1 MDKYIGKRLDG
12 RYEIH
17 ELLGVGGMAYVYKAY
32 DNIEK
37 RWVAIKILKEELA
50 GNSDFLRRFRN
61 ESKAIAVL
69 SHPNIVKVYDVSF
82 GDRIQY
88 IVMEYIDGITLKQ
101 YIEQQGEIKWR
112 EALYFTVQILRALQ
126 HAHEKGIIHRDIK
139 PQNIMLLED
148 GTIKVTDFGI
158 ARFSQAE
165 TQTMTDK
172 AIGSVHYI
180 SPEQAR
186 GGYINDKADI
196 YSVGVMLYEMLTGQ
210 LPFVADNAVS
220 VAIMQ
225 MQAEPTPP
233 SRINP
238 SIPKGLEEITM
249 HAMEKNPAQRFPSA
263 ADMLEDV
270 ERFRR
275 NPEIVFHYGEQVDRA
290 YAGTSADIYGDVQQN
305 TVPQKYN
312 DNYEYEEEYVRSQ
325 NSNRASKIIAGIVAA
340 VVVVAIGAAI
350 VGVSSLINK
359 ANSGSGFLSFLS
371 GFSTSST
378 TSDEIVL
385 PNFVGKIYDTDI
397 KDNPDYA
404 DLEFEITYGNVP
416 SKQPGEVLRQ
426 TPAAGMTVKK
436 GKTVSLT
443 VNGEAEQVV
452 VEDVKGY
459 KQQDAYDALKSLNLS
474 PKIQAVAD
482 DDTAVGYVVKTDP
495 AAGSTVST
503 GTTVTIYVSSG
514 PSTESAV
521 IPNIV
526 GYQYSTA
533 KEELEAAGFVVTAEY
548 DDESDKDENT
558 VLSVSPNEGEKAK
571 KGSVVTVTVSSG
583 KGAQK
588 DVYYDIPLPGG
599 VSDDLT
605 MKIYVD
611 GTLIETR
618 TVNPSASPYSNM
630 TFTGKGRANL
640 VITLNDQQYI
650 TAEID
655 YTTQSINVT
664 SQQAYA
670 TPEPEPTPAPDN
682 SSDGDGVDLGG
693 SDGAITAHEG

>member
-180 SPEQAR
+180 APEQAR

-290 YAGTSADIYGDVQQN
+290 YAGTSADIYGNVQQN
-305 TVPQKYN
+305 AAPQKYN
-312 DNYEYEEEYVRSQ
+312 DNYEYEEEYVRSK
-325 NSNRASKIIAGIVAA
+325 NGVRASNIIKGIVAA
-340 VVVVAIGAAI
+340 VIVVALV
-350 VGVSSLINK
+350 VGGIFGWRYLQNLTTSTNK
-359 ANSGSGFLSFLS
+359 
-371 GFSTSST
+371 

-404 DLEFEITYGNVP
+404 DLTFEITYGNVP

-459 KQQDAYDALKSLNLS
+459 KQQDAYDTLKALNLS

-533 KEELEAAGFVVTAEY
+533 KEQLEAAGFVVTAEY

-664 SQQAYA
+664 SQQSYA
-670 TPEPEPTPAPDN
+670 TPEPEPTPTPDN
-682 SSDGDGVDLGG
+682 GGDMSG
-693 SDGAITAHEG
+693 SDGSVTAHEG

>member
-180 SPEQAR
+180 APEQAR

-290 YAGTSADIYGDVQQN
+290 YAGTSADIYGNVQQN
-305 TVPQKYN
+305 AAPQKYN

-325 NSNRASKIIAGIVAA
+325 NGARASNIIKGIVAA
-340 VVVVAIGAAI
+340 VIVVALVAGGIFGWRYLQNLTT
-350 VGVSSLINK
+350 STNK
-359 ANSGSGFLSFLS
+359 
-371 GFSTSST
+371 
-378 TSDEIVL
+378 TSDEIIL
-385 PNFVGKIYDTDI
+385 PNFVGMIYDTDI

-404 DLEFEITYGNVP
+404 DLTFEITYGNVP
-416 SKQPGEVLRQ
+416 SKQPGEVLNQ
-426 TPAAGMTVKK
+426 NPVASMPVKK

-443 VNGEAEQVV
+443 VNGEAEQIV

-459 KQQDAYDALKSLNLS
+459 KQQDAYDALKALNLS

-526 GYQYSTA
+526 GYQYSAA
-533 KEELEAAGFVVTAEY
+533 KEKLEAAGFVVTAEY

-618 TVNPSASPYSNM
+618 TVNPSTSPYSNM

-664 SQQAYA
+664 SQQSYA
-670 TPEPEPTPAPDN
+670 TPEPEPTPTPDN
-682 SSDGDGVDLGG
+682 GGDMSEFDGSV
-693 SDGAITAHEG
+693 TAHED

>member
-180 SPEQAR
+180 APEQAR

-290 YAGTSADIYGDVQQN
+290 YAGTSADIYGNVQQN
-305 TVPQKYN
+305 AAPQKYN
-312 DNYEYEEEYVRSQ
+312 DNYEYEEEYVRSK
-325 NSNRASKIIAGIVAA
+325 NGARASNIIKGIVAA
-340 VVVVAIGAAI
+340 VIVVALV
-350 VGVSSLINK
+350 VGGIFGWRYLQNLTTSTNK
-359 ANSGSGFLSFLS
+359 
-371 GFSTSST
+371 

-385 PNFVGKIYDTDI
+385 PNFVGKIYASDI
-397 KDNPDYA
+397 ESNSEYA
-404 DLEFEITYGNVP
+404 DLTFEITYGNVP
-416 SKQPGEVLRQ
+416 SKQPGEVLHQ

-459 KQQDAYDALKSLNLS
+459 KQQDAYDALKALNLS

-526 GYQYSTA
+526 GYQYSDA
-533 KEELEAAGFVVTAEY
+533 KEQLEAAGFVVTAEY

-618 TVNPSASPYSNM
+618 TVNPSTSPYSNM

-664 SQQAYA
+664 SQQSYA
-670 TPEPEPTPAPDN
+670 TPEPEPTPTPDN
-682 SSDGDGVDLGG
+682 GGNMSG
-693 SDGAITAHEG
+693 SDGSVTAHED

>member
-180 SPEQAR
+180 APEQAR

-290 YAGTSADIYGDVQQN
+290 YAGTSADIYGNVQQN
-305 TVPQKYN
+305 AAPQKYN

-325 NSNRASKIIAGIVAA
+325 NSARASNIIKGIVAA
-340 VVVVAIGAAI
+340 VIVVALVAGGIFGWRYLQNLTT
-350 VGVSSLINK
+350 STNK
-359 ANSGSGFLSFLS
+359 
-371 GFSTSST
+371 
-378 TSDEIVL
+378 TSDEIIL
-385 PNFVGKIYDTDI
+385 PNFVGMIYDTDI

-404 DLEFEITYGNVP
+404 DLTFEITYGNVP
-416 SKQPGEVLRQ
+416 SKQPGEVLNQ
-426 TPAAGMTVKK
+426 NPVASMPVKK
-436 GKTVSLT
+436 GKTVLLT

-459 KQQDAYDALKSLNLS
+459 EKQDAYDALKALNLS
-474 PKIQAVAD
+474 PKMQAVAD

-618 TVNPSASPYSNM
+618 TVNPSTSPYSNM
-630 TFTGKGRANL
+630 TFTGKDRANL

-664 SQQAYA
+664 SQQSYA
-670 TPEPEPTPAPDN
+670 TPEPEPTPTPDN
-682 SSDGDGVDLGG
+682 GGDMSESDGSV
-693 SDGAITAHEG
+693 TAHED

>member
-32 DNIEK
+32 YNIEK

-180 SPEQAR
+180 APEQAR

-290 YAGTSADIYGDVQQN
+290 YAGTSADIYGNVQQN
-305 TVPQKYN
+305 AAPQKYN
-312 DNYEYEEEYVRSQ
+312 DNYEYEEEYVRSK
-325 NSNRASKIIAGIVAA
+325 NGARASNIIKGIVAA
-340 VVVVAIGAAI
+340 VIVVALV
-350 VGVSSLINK
+350 VGGIFGWRYLQNLTTSTNK
-359 ANSGSGFLSFLS
+359 
-371 GFSTSST
+371 

-385 PNFVGKIYDTDI
+385 PKFVGMIYASDI
-397 KDNPDYA
+397 EGNSEYA
-404 DLEFEITYGNVP
+404 DLTFEITYGNVP

-459 KQQDAYDALKSLNLS
+459 KQQDAYDALKALNLS

-526 GYQYSTA
+526 GYQYSAA
-533 KEELEAAGFVVTAEY
+533 KEELEAAGFVVTTEY

-618 TVNPSASPYSNM
+618 TVNPSTSPYSNM
-630 TFTGKGRANL
+630 TFTGNGRANL

-664 SQQAYA
+664 SQQSYA
-670 TPEPEPTPAPDN
+670 TPEPEPTPTPDN
-682 SSDGDGVDLGG
+682 GGDMSESDGSV
-693 SDGAITAHEG
+693 TAHED

>member
-180 SPEQAR
+180 APEQAR

-275 NPEIVFHYGEQVDRA
+275 NPEIVFRYGEQVDRA
-290 YAGTSADIYGDVQQN
+290 YAGTSADIYGNVQQN
-305 TVPQKYN
+305 AAPQKYN
-312 DNYEYEEEYVRSQ
+312 DNYEYEEEYVRSK
-325 NSNRASKIIAGIVAA
+325 NGARASNIIKGIVAA
-340 VVVVAIGAAI
+340 VIVVALV
-350 VGVSSLINK
+350 VGGIFGWRYLQNLTASTNK
-359 ANSGSGFLSFLS
+359 
-371 GFSTSST
+371 

-385 PNFVGKIYDTDI
+385 PKFVGMIYDTDI

-404 DLEFEITYGNVP
+404 DLTFEITYGNVP

-459 KQQDAYDALKSLNLS
+459 KQQDAYDALKALNLS

-526 GYQYSTA
+526 GYQYSAA

-618 TVNPSASPYSNM
+618 TVNPSTSPYSNM

-664 SQQAYA
+664 SQQSYA
-670 TPEPEPTPAPDN
+670 TPEPEPTPTPDN
-682 SSDGDGVDLGG
+682 GDDMSESDGSV
-693 SDGAITAHEG
+693 TAHED

>member
-180 SPEQAR
+180 APEQAR

-275 NPEIVFHYGEQVDRA
+275 NPEIVFHYDEQVDRA
-290 YAGTSADIYGDVQQN
+290 YAGTSADIYGNVQQN
-305 TVPQKYN
+305 AAPQKYN

-325 NSNRASKIIAGIVAA
+325 NGARASNIIKGIVAA
-340 VVVVAIGAAI
+340 VIVFALVAGGIFGWRYLQNLTT
-350 VGVSSLINK
+350 STNK
-359 ANSGSGFLSFLS
+359 
-371 GFSTSST
+371 
-378 TSDEIVL
+378 TSDEIIL
-385 PNFVGKIYDTDI
+385 PNFVGMIYDIDI

-404 DLEFEITYGNVP
+404 DFTFEITYGNVP
-416 SKQPGEVLRQ
+416 SKQPGEVLNQ
-426 TPAAGMTVKK
+426 NPVASMPVKK
-436 GKTVSLT
+436 GKTVLLT

-459 KQQDAYDALKSLNLS
+459 EKQDAYDALKALNLS
-474 PKIQAVAD
+474 PKMQAVAD

-599 VSDDLT
+599 V
-605 MKIYVD
+605 
-611 GTLIETR
+611 
-618 TVNPSASPYSNM
+618 
-630 TFTGKGRANL
+630 
-640 VITLNDQQYI
+640 
-650 TAEID
+650 
-655 YTTQSINVT
+655 
-664 SQQAYA
+664 
-670 TPEPEPTPAPDN
+670 
-682 SSDGDGVDLGG
+682 
-693 SDGAITAHEG
+693 

>member
-180 SPEQAR
+180 APEQAR

-290 YAGTSADIYGDVQQN
+290 YAGTSADIYGNVQQN
-305 TVPQKYN
+305 AAPQKYN
-312 DNYEYEEEYVRSQ
+312 DNYEYEEEYVRSK
-325 NSNRASKIIAGIVAA
+325 NGARASNIIKGIVAA
-340 VVVVAIGAAI
+340 VIVVALV
-350 VGVSSLINK
+350 VGGIFGWRYLQNLTTSTNK
-359 ANSGSGFLSFLS
+359 
-371 GFSTSST
+371 

-404 DLEFEITYGNVP
+404 DLTFEITYGNVP

-459 KQQDAYDALKSLNLS
+459 KQQDAYDALKALNLS

-526 GYQYSTA
+526 GYQYSAA
-533 KEELEAAGFVVTAEY
+533 KEELEAAGFVVTTEY

-664 SQQAYA
+664 SQQSYA
-670 TPEPEPTPAPDN
+670 TPEPEPTPTPDN
-682 SSDGDGVDLGG
+682 GGDMSG
-693 SDGAITAHEG
+693 SDGSVTAHEG

>member
-180 SPEQAR
+180 APEQAR

-275 NPEIVFHYGEQVDRA
+275 NPEIVFHYDEQVDRA
-290 YAGTSADIYGDVQQN
+290 YAGTSADIYGNVQQN
-305 TVPQKYN
+305 AAPQKYN

-325 NSNRASKIIAGIVAA
+325 NGARASNIIKGIVAA
-340 VVVVAIGAAI
+340 VIVFALVAGGIFGWRYLQNLTT
-350 VGVSSLINK
+350 STNK
-359 ANSGSGFLSFLS
+359 
-371 GFSTSST
+371 
-378 TSDEIVL
+378 TSDEIIL
-385 PNFVGKIYDTDI
+385 PNFVGMIYDIDI

-404 DLEFEITYGNVP
+404 DFTFEITYGNVP

-426 TPAAGMTVKK
+426 TPAAGINVKK

-459 KQQDAYDALKSLNLS
+459 EKQDAYDALKALNLS
-474 PKIQAVAD
+474 PKMQAVAD

-618 TVNPSASPYSNM
+618 TVNPSTSPYSNM

-664 SQQAYA
+664 SQQSYA
-670 TPEPEPTPAPDN
+670 TPEPEPTPTPDN
-682 SSDGDGVDLGG
+682 GGDMSEFDGSV
-693 SDGAITAHEG
+693 TANED

>member
-180 SPEQAR
+180 APEQAR

-275 NPEIVFHYGEQVDRA
+275 NPEIVFRYGEQVDRA
-290 YAGTSADIYGDVQQN
+290 YAGTSADIYGNVQQN
-305 TVPQKYN
+305 AAPQKYN
-312 DNYEYEEEYVRSQ
+312 DNYEYEEEYVRSK
-325 NSNRASKIIAGIVAA
+325 NGARASNIIKGIVAA
-340 VVVVAIGAAI
+340 VIVVALV
-350 VGVSSLINK
+350 VGGIFGWRYLQNLTTSTNK
-359 ANSGSGFLSFLS
+359 
-371 GFSTSST
+371 

-385 PNFVGKIYDTDI
+385 PKFVGMIYASDI
-397 KDNPDYA
+397 EGNSEYA
-404 DLEFEITYGNVP
+404 DLTFEITYGNVP

-443 VNGEAEQVV
+443 VNGEAEQIV

-459 KQQDAYDALKSLNLS
+459 KQQDAYDALKALNLS

-526 GYQYSTA
+526 GYQYSDA
-533 KEELEAAGFVVTAEY
+533 KEQLEATGFVVTAEY

-618 TVNPSASPYSNM
+618 TVNPSTSPYSNM

-664 SQQAYA
+664 SQQSYA
-670 TPEPEPTPAPDN
+670 TPEPEPTPTPDN
-682 SSDGDGVDLGG
+682 GGNMSG
-693 SDGAITAHEG
+693 SDGSVTAHED

>member
-180 SPEQAR
+180 APEQAR

-275 NPEIVFHYGEQVDRA
+275 NPEIVFRYGEQVDRA
-290 YAGTSADIYGDVQQN
+290 YAGTSADIYGNVQQN
-305 TVPQKYN
+305 AAPQKYN
-312 DNYEYEEEYVRSQ
+312 DNYEYEEEYVRSK
-325 NSNRASKIIAGIVAA
+325 NGARASNIIKGIVAA
-340 VVVVAIGAAI
+340 VIVVALV
-350 VGVSSLINK
+350 VGGIFGWRYLQNLTASTNK
-359 ANSGSGFLSFLS
+359 
-371 GFSTSST
+371 

-385 PNFVGKIYDTDI
+385 PNFVGKIYASDI
-397 KDNPDYA
+397 EGNSEYA
-404 DLEFEITYGNVP
+404 DLTFEITYGNVP

-459 KQQDAYDALKSLNLS
+459 KQQDAYDALKALNLS

-526 GYQYSTA
+526 GYQYNAA

-618 TVNPSASPYSNM
+618 TVNPSTSPYSNM
-630 TFTGKGRANL
+630 TFTGKDRANL

-664 SQQAYA
+664 SQQSYA
-670 TPEPEPTPAPDN
+670 TPEPEPTPTPDN
-682 SSDGDGVDLGG
+682 GGDMSESDGSV
-693 SDGAITAHEG
+693 TAHED

>member
-180 SPEQAR
+180 APEQAR

-290 YAGTSADIYGDVQQN
+290 YAGTSADIYGNVQQN
-305 TVPQKYN
+305 AAPQKYN
-312 DNYEYEEEYVRSQ
+312 DNYEYEEEYVRSK
-325 NSNRASKIIAGIVAA
+325 NGARASNIIKGIVAA
-340 VVVVAIGAAI
+340 VIVVALV
-350 VGVSSLINK
+350 VGGIFGWRYFQNLM
-359 ANSGSGFLSFLS
+359 A
-371 GFSTSST
+371 STNT

-385 PNFVGKIYDTDI
+385 PKFVGMIYASDI
-397 KDNPDYA
+397 EGNSEYA
-404 DLEFEITYGNVP
+404 DLTFEITYGNVP

-459 KQQDAYDALKSLNLS
+459 KQQDAYDALKALNLS

-503 GTTVTIYVSSG
+503 GTAVTIYVSSG

-526 GYQYSTA
+526 GYQYSDA
-533 KEELEAAGFVVTAEY
+533 KEQLEAAGFVVTAEY

-618 TVNPSASPYSNM
+618 TVNPSTSPYSNM

-664 SQQAYA
+664 SQQSYA
-670 TPEPEPTPAPDN
+670 TPEPEPTPTPDN
-682 SSDGDGVDLGG
+682 GGDMSG
-693 SDGAITAHEG
+693 SDGSITAHEG

>member
-180 SPEQAR
+180 APEQAR

-290 YAGTSADIYGDVQQN
+290 YAGTSADIYGNVQQN
-305 TVPQKYN
+305 AAPQKYN
-312 DNYEYEEEYVRSQ
+312 DNYEYEEEYVRSK
-325 NSNRASKIIAGIVAA
+325 NGARASNIIKGIVAA
-340 VVVVAIGAAI
+340 VIVVALV
-350 VGVSSLINK
+350 VGGIFGWRYLQNLTASTNK
-359 ANSGSGFLSFLS
+359 
-371 GFSTSST
+371 

-385 PNFVGKIYDTDI
+385 PNFVGKIYASDI
-397 KDNPDYA
+397 EGNSEYA
-404 DLEFEITYGNVP
+404 DLTFEITYGNVP

-459 KQQDAYDALKSLNLS
+459 KQQDAYDALKALNLS

-514 PSTESAV
+514 PSKESAV

-526 GYQYSTA
+526 GYQYSAA

-611 GTLIETR
+611 GTLVETR
-618 TVNPSASPYSNM
+618 TVNPSTSPYSNM

-664 SQQAYA
+664 SQQSYA
-670 TPEPEPTPAPDN
+670 TPEPEPTPTPDN
-682 SSDGDGVDLGG
+682 GGDMSESDGSV
-693 SDGAITAHEG
+693 TAHED

>member
-180 SPEQAR
+180 APEQAR

-275 NPEIVFHYGEQVDRA
+275 NPEIVFRYGEQVDRA
-290 YAGTSADIYGDVQQN
+290 YAGTSADIYGNVQQN
-305 TVPQKYN
+305 AAPQKYN
-312 DNYEYEEEYVRSQ
+312 DNYEYEEEYVRSK
-325 NSNRASKIIAGIVAA
+325 NGARASNIIKGIVAA
-340 VVVVAIGAAI
+340 VIVVALV
-350 VGVSSLINK
+350 VGGIFGWRYLQNLTASTNK
-359 ANSGSGFLSFLS
+359 
-371 GFSTSST
+371 

-385 PNFVGKIYDTDI
+385 PNFVGKIYASDI
-397 KDNPDYA
+397 EGNSEYA
-404 DLEFEITYGNVP
+404 DLTFEITYGNVP

-436 GKTVSLT
+436 GKTVSLI
-443 VNGEAEQVV
+443 VNGEAKQVV

-459 KQQDAYDALKSLNLS
+459 KQQDAYDALKALNLS

-526 GYQYSTA
+526 GYQYSAA

-583 KGAQK
+583 KGAQN

-618 TVNPSASPYSNM
+618 TVNPSTSPYSNM
-630 TFTGKGRANL
+630 TFTGKDRANL

-664 SQQAYA
+664 SQQSYA
-670 TPEPEPTPAPDN
+670 TPEPEPTPTPDN
-682 SSDGDGVDLGG
+682 GGDMSESDGSV
-693 SDGAITAHEG
+693 TAHED